1 MKWNT
6 YQDMENRAYSSIL
19 RTLFPEQTQTL
30 PRMIVWGII
39 FLLNLTI
46 CVFGAAHF
54 GLLDSRLGQL
64 LTFIAIFGGF
74 WLLGQIWYGFVSVL
88 KKRKELG

>member
-19 RTLFPEQTQTL
+19 RTLFPEQTRTL

-46 CVFGAAHF
+46 CVFGADHF